1 MNTLST
7 QAHWDNLVSA
17 FPQIRRQFVGFDRV
31 VDLLNQNFEV
41 SVQNF
46 PPFNIEKLD
55 DENYEIQMALAGYKE
70 SDLDITVVDGT
81 LTVEGGQESGESES
95 NFIHQ
100 GIAQRKFRKVWSLAD
115 TVIVKDA
122 KMTDG
127 ILKVILER
135 QLPEELKPRIID
147 ISSDK

>member
-1 MNTLST
+1 MNTLIT

-70 SDLDITVVDGT
+70 SDLDITVEDGT
-81 LTVEGGQESGESES
+81 LTVEGGQESGEDES

-122 KMTDG
+122 KLTEG
-127 ILKVILER
+127 ILRISLEN
-135 QLPEELKPRIID
+135 QIPEEKKPQTIKI
-147 ISSDK
+147 KTK